1 MRIYNFTEEQ
11 MLTNQMD
18 EQMSIHSLVLIHSLI
33 HSIWF
38 VSIPFVSIPFHV
50 LSYIKHHT
58 MYMPNVICHVIFPLS
73 LSLFQVIHIDFFIFR
88 VVNWE
93 MIKWEVLKSYFIN
106 LLSIQLFVCLQIK
119 WINEVLWDFICF
131 TIYISN
137 QSKMVATKSR
147 KNSKWEIW

>member
-1 MRIYNFTEEQ
+1 

-18 EQMSIHSLVLIHSLI
+18 EQMSIHSLALIHSFI
-33 HSIWF
+33 HSIW
-38 VSIPFVSIPFHV
+38 FVSIPFHV

-73 LSLFQVIHIDFFIFR
+73 LSLFQVIHIDFFVFR

-106 LLSIQLFVCLQIK
+106 LLSIELFVCLQIK
-119 WINEVLWDFICF
+119 WINEVLWDFILMF
-131 TIYISN
+131 YYSHI
-137 QSKMVATKSR
+137 KSF
-147 KNSKWEIW
+147 KNGSDKK